1 MRFAFKPCSIE
12 RYTSMPGTCY
22 SGLSLSQC
30 FFFLCSPVDLC
41 HLFELLLHS
50 AVCNF
55 AKHFMLKRC
64 IKQATHTHTRVW
76 RDRCCVHLFMC
87 DEQNS
92 AEYVHVVERVADLV
106 PLHKSSNMYNRYGR
120 MVWIRWMN
128 VFSHAT
134 TEYVLTSRLQHQTAT
149 TMICNFDQ
157 IVLPKAEISGDHRK
171 FVFIL

>member
-22 SGLSLSQC
+22 SGLSLSLNV

-149 TMICNFDQ
+149 TKTTNDMQF
-157 IVLPKAEISGDHRK
+157 
-171 FVFIL
+171 